1 MKVLLAEKLG
11 FCFGVEHA
19 IELAEKLLTEGKR
32 VYCLGDLIHNQQVVD
47 RLAEEGLEVVVRLE
61 EIPQVDP
68 DGNAGD
74 PIVLIRSHGCG
85 PELIGA
91 VEARGL
97 ELADATCILVK
108 RAQKLVSELDRQG
121 YHVVVV
127 GDPNHPETIGV
138 VGYAPEVT
146 VVENEDD
153 LAKLPAS
160 GRLAVISQTTN
171 SPGDFNRI
179 ANIIAQGGYEE
190 VKIVNT
196 ICHETAHRQDAAVEL
211 CRQVDVMFV
220 LGGRNSANTQEL
232 ANICRRCGVE
242 TYHLQDWPEFEEGY
256 VRGHKVA
263 GVTAGAS
270 TPDWIIRDFVAG
282 LKRVGESG

>member
-1 MKVLLAEKLG
+1 MNVLVASKLG

-19 IELAEKLLTEGKR
+19 IELAERLLAQGKR
-32 VYCLGDLIHNQQVVD
+32 VYCLGDLIHNRQVVD
-47 RLAEEGLEVVVRLE
+47 RLAAEGLQVVDKLE
-61 EIPQVDP
+61 QIPQADSSCGK
-68 DGNAGD
+68 DGLT
-74 PIVLIRSHGCG
+74 VLIRSHGCA
-85 PELIGA
+85 PELIEA

-97 ELADATCILVK
+97 DLADATCILVK
-108 RAQKLVSELDRQG
+108 RAQKLVRQLYNQG

-127 GDPNHPETIGV
+127 GDPEHPETVGV
-138 VGYAPEVT
+138 VSYAPEVT
-146 VVENEDD
+146 VVENEAD
-153 LAKLPAS
+153 LQKLPPT

-171 SPGDFNRI
+171 SARDFNRI
-179 ANIIAQGGYEE
+179 ANIIARRGYEE

-220 LGGRNSANTQEL
+220 LGGRHSANTQEL

-242 TYHLQDWPEFEEGY
+242 TYHLQDWNEFDPAY
-256 VRGHKVA
+256 VRNCSAA

-270 TPDWIIRDFVAG
+270 TPDWVVQYFVEN
-282 LKRVGESG
+282 LQRI